1 MNTIDAINKTYGN
14 LERAKKKTEEK
25 EKEKEKT
32 NFIMNKNNILEYY
45 FNLPIKNKKAYIKIV
60 DEDLIVP
67 RFKDYNNLLL
77 HNYSVSQLKLLSKHY
92 KLASSGNKDYLK
104 KRLYNYLYFTYN
116 IINIQKMVRTYI
128 FKKYIRLHGEA
139 FFKRGLCCNDIDFC
153 TLDDLNK
160 IPYNQFISIKDTNNH
175 IYGYDILSLY
185 NLFMKVKNYNSNTS
199 NTSNTNNSNS
209 NSNSNNIHSNINS
222 NIILTNVQNPFTNIF
237 FSYKILIQLLEY
249 IRLSNLLKIS
259 VNLNYEELA
268 NLSIAKQL
276 EMKILTLFQRMDS
289 LGNYTNISWFNHLDK
304 YGLIL
309 FIREL
314 ADIWNYRASLSQ
326 EIKREIVP
334 PLGNPF
340 YNGDINVTNLTQYNF
355 IQIKKYSIFII
366 DLMVNKGINENSCS
380 LGSYYVLC
388 ALTLVSREAA
398 EALPWLYEAVNYQ

>member
-1 MNTIDAINKTYGN
+1 MNSLLLIDNRINDMSTIIQSLKPNTKYIIIDYDNDTYDSIINK
-14 LERAKKKTEEK
+14 
-25 EKEKEKT
+25 
-32 NFIMNKNNILEYY
+32 INNIS
-45 FNLPIKNKKAYIKIV
+45 KI
-60 DEDLIVP
+60 ENILS
-67 RFKDYNNLLL
+67 YNNVGIFQE
-77 HNYSVSQLKLLSKHY
+77 NYELYSYQFVNAFENSVLENVEELDNNLDSWCQFKLLISYFKNI
-92 KLASSGNKDYLK
+92 LMAS
-104 KRLYNYLYFTYN
+104 N
-116 IINIQKMVRTYI
+116 I
-128 FKKYIRLHGEA
+128 
-139 FFKRGLCCNDIDFC
+139 
-153 TLDDLNK
+153 DLM
-160 IPYNQFISIKDTNNH
+160 
-175 IYGYDILSLY
+175 GC
-185 NLFMKVKNYNSNTS
+185 
-199 NTSNTNNSNS
+199 
-209 NSNSNNIHSNINS
+209 NIHSNINS

-289 LGNYTNISWFNHLDK
+289 LGNYTNIKWFNDLDK

-340 YNGDINVTNLTQYNF
+340 YNGDINVINLTQYNF
-355 IQIKKYSIFII
+355 IQIKKYAIFII